1 MIAPLE
7 DAIRELKRLP
17 GIGQKSAERLI
28 FHLLTR
34 EDEEVQRLSSALASL
49 SKNVQRCKTCGNFST
64 SDKCNICS
72 NPQRDRS
79 KICVVSRPWDIT
91 KIESTQKYEG
101 LYHVLGGL
109 INPIEDIS
117 PSDLSI
123 DKLLER
129 AKNEEVTEIILALE
143 PKTEGESTSMFLAK
157 KLRPLEVDI
166 SQIAQGVPVGRDLE
180 FTDKATL
187 SKAFEGRH
195 SINS

>member
-34 EDEEVQRLSSALASL
+34 EDEEVERLSSALADL
-49 SKNVQRCKTCGNFST
+49 SKKVRRCEVCGNFST
-64 SDKCNICS
+64 ADKCNVCS

-91 KIESTQKYEG
+91 KIESTHKYDG

-109 INPIEDIS
+109 INPIEDMS

-123 DKLLER
+123 DKLLKR
-129 AKNEEVTEIILALE
+129 VKNEEVTEIILALE
-143 PKTEGESTSMFLAK
+143 PKTEGESTSMFLVK
-157 KLRPLEVDI
+157 KLRPLNVDI

-187 SKAFEGRH
+187 GKAFEGRR